1 MEVMITK
8 GNKGKK
14 DFSDVRLWG
23 YMYKVVKFETF

>member
-14 DFSDVRLWG
+14 DFPDVRLWG
-23 YMYKVVKFETF
+23 YMYKQISC